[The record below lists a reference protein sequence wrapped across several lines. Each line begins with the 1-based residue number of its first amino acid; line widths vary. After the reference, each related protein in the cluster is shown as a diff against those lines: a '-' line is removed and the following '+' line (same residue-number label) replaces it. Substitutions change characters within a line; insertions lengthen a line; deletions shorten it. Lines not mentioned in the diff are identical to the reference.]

1 MYFRSQGSVCLL
13 IVCLAAGIA
22 INLLPASGKDSPTHV
37 LQQSEWEA
45 RIEAALDAK
54 GDWAFEDVPLNEVCA
69 VIQEKLGVD
78 VVLDFKALE
87 DFGIDAGTP
96 ITKSLAGISNRSCLR
111 LILSDLELTYTMRL
125 GALWIT
131 TPERA
136 ESLLA
141 IKVYPVGDLLSGDTR
156 YGQLVRDYS
165 LLEVAIQGNIAPDTW
180 DQVGGPGAIKGIH
193 DSLVIRQTPDVQE
206 QIEQFFSTYRSLI
219 ANDSAASEPEQS
231 VFMLGMD
238 TNATIR
244 AALDKPL
251 TAEFEDA
258 SLRDVVEAIARAM
271 EIPVVIDV
279 TALEDFGIDTSI
291 PVSQKFNRT
300 PLRFALARLLYEL
313 ELTYVIRDEVL
324 VITTPEQSEAQL
336 EIGLYP
342 VRDLVDPGNESLD
355 LPLGARCDF
364 DTLTNLI
371 QSTVAPDTWDA
382 VGGPSSIGPLLPV
395 PTIVIA
401 QTQDAHEQII
411 ELLANLR
418 AAKKLEAARP
428 VANVDIDPMA
438 IVVRTY
444 PLNVAYYGPDVIV
457 NLIVRASEPGTWD
470 DEAGTFVQ
478 GLGTSIV
485 VKHNASGHAQVQK
498 LLAQLGFWSPVRRS
512 GKQLQ
517 RSGGGFGGGRSPIP
531 APTPGAMGSPAGGDS
546 SGGFF

>member
-1 MYFRSQGSVCLL
+1 MLFRSWGFVCLL

-22 INLLPASGKDSPTHV
+22 INLLPASGKDSPTDV

-45 RIEAALDAK
+45 RIEATLDAK

-69 VIQEKLGVD
+69 AIQEKLGID
-78 VVLDFKALE
+78 VVLDVKALE
-87 DFGIDAGTP
+87 DFGIDTGTP
-96 ITKSLAGISNRSCLR
+96 ITKSLQGISNRSFLR
-111 LILSDLELTYTMRL
+111 LMLRDVELTYTMQL

-131 TPERA
+131 TSARA

-156 YGQLVRDYS
+156 YGQIVQGYS
-165 LLEVAIQGNIAPDTW
+165 LLEVAIRSNIAPDTW
-180 DQVGGPGAIKGIH
+180 GQLGGPGAIERFH
-193 DSLVIRQTPDVQE
+193 NSLVVGQTSGVQE
-206 QIEQFFSTYRSLI
+206 QVEQFLSTYRTII
-219 ANDSAASEPEQS
+219 ANDPGASEPKQTA
-231 VFMLGMD
+231 FMLGMD
-238 TNATIR
+238 ANSTIG

-279 TALEDFGIDTSI
+279 TALEDFGIDTST
-291 PVSQKFNRT
+291 PVSQTFNRT

-418 AAKKLEAARP
+418 AAKKLEAVRP
-428 VANVDIDPMA
+428 VANAEVDPTALVI
-438 IVVRTY
+438 RTY
-444 PLNVAYYGPDVIV
+444 PLYVAYNGPDVIV

-517 RSGGGFGGGRSPIP
+517 RGGGGFGGGEVPIP
-531 APTPGAMGSPAGGDS
+531 APTPGATGSPAGGDS